1 MTIFFFL
8 IYSFS
13 FAFLETWSPSAD
25 ENLPFPIFFQKLFP
39 PVVMLDKKKSLKGI
53 LEKGVL
59 FAPYIILL
67 KLTYTRIYQKFCLD
81 FKIIYQ

>member
-1 MTIFFFL
+1 
-8 IYSFS
+8 
-13 FAFLETWSPSAD
+13 
-25 ENLPFPIFFQKLFP
+25 
-39 PVVMLDKKKSLKGI
+39 MLDKKKSLKGI

-67 KLTYTRIYQKFCLD
+67 KLTYTRIYHKFCLD